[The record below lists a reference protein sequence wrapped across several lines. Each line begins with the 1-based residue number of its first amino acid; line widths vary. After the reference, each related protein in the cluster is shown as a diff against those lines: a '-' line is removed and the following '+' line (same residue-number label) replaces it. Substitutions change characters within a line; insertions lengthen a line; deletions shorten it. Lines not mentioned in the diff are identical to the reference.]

1 MLDLTELD
9 ADPLALA
16 EVHVADL
23 REGGRGVGDSCRARA
38 QNRAQ
43 DGAPA
48 HTVYRPVGLTHVA
61 DGSLRFAVLALQH
74 DG

>member
-23 REGGRGVGDSCRARA
+23 REGGRGLVPA

-48 HTVYRPVGLTHVA
+48 HTVYR
-61 DGSLRFAVLALQH
+61 
-74 DG
+74 